1 MATGLSDALTM
12 RTVSLDRLANAM
24 GGDAKPSDTHMYGT
38 VVAVVSDA
46 SYGIKHYR
54 VILNGGSSATTC
66 APLCDATVDDRV
78 LCVLQTNGR
87 VAAIGRVGGSAN
99 RVLWSGKWYMMDT
112 QTATL
117 AGAISQQPNGVVLVW
132 SRYRDSDA
140 EDSNFTFDYIPKHFV
155 SAHEGKGVN
164 CLVALNA
171 TMADKYLYINDTK
184 IVGHSR
190 NNNTA
195 YTFMGQTINMKTWV
209 LRYVIGV

>member
-24 GGDAKPSDTHMYGT
+24 GGDTKPSDTHMYGT
-38 VVAVVSDA
+38 VMATNADK
-46 SYGIKHYR
+46 SYE
-54 VILNGGSSATTC
+54 VILSGSYTKTKC
-66 APLCDATVDDRV
+66 APLCDARVGDRV